1 MRVSFYTLGCKVNQ
15 NETGALAQLFE
26 ASGYTVVD
34 TEEAAD
40 VYVVNSC
47 TVTNFG
53 DQKSRKWLRRQ
64 KREHP
69 GAVTVLTGCYPQAFP
84 EEASAIAEADV
95 VTGSGNRRAIL
106 AAVQQVLDGTAERV
120 VDIRPHEKGEK
131 FEELPMDRFAEHTRA
146 FVKVEDGCNRRCAYC
161 VIPRARG
168 PVRSREESSILEEL
182 RRLVQTG
189 YREVVLTAI
198 SLPSYGTDTGTG
210 LAELV
215 EHAAAVPGIDRI
227 RLGSL
232 DPDMLTDEDLR
243 RLAAVPQ
250 LCPQFHLSLQS
261 GCDKTLRAM
270 RRPYT
275 TAQYAEVVKKLR
287 DAFGEEELS
296 LTTDVIVGFPGETE
310 EDFEASMDFVT
321 AQRFLKVHVFPY
333 SRRSG
338 TPAYDF
344 PDQIPEHEKEA
355 RSRRM
360 SEAVEA
366 VRAQEAAAMQGR
378 KAEVLLETP
387 LSATLFT
394 GYTKQYLPVIVAAP
408 GHQSG
413 DIVTVTLGEWDG
425 QRTRAALAPENS

>member
-1 MRVSFYTLGCKVNQ
+1 MERF
-15 NETGALAQLFE
+15 ET
-26 ASGYTVVD
+26 
-34 TEEAAD
+34 
-40 VYVVNSC
+40 
-47 TVTNFG
+47 
-53 DQKSRKWLRRQ
+53 
-64 KREHP
+64 
-69 GAVTVLTGCYPQAFP
+69 
-84 EEASAIAEADV
+84 
-95 VTGSGNRRAIL
+95 
-106 AAVQQVLDGTAERV
+106 
-120 VDIRPHEKGEK
+120 
-131 FEELPMDRFAEHTRA
+131 HTRA
-146 FVKVEDGCNRRCAYC
+146 FIKVEDGCNRQCAYC

-168 PVRSREESSILEEL
+168 PVRSRDEASILAEL
-182 RRLVQTG
+182 RQLAASG
-189 YREVVLTAI
+189 YREVVLSAI
-198 SLPSYGTDTGTG
+198 SLPSYGLDTGTN
-210 LAELV
+210 LVELV
-215 EHAAAVPGIDRI
+215 EHCAQVEGIQRI

-232 DPDMLTDEDLR
+232 DPDMLTPEFIT
-243 RLAAVPQ
+243 RLAAVEK

-275 TAQYAEVVKKLR
+275 TAQYAEVVRKLR
-287 DAFGEEELS
+287 EAFGADELS

-310 EDFEASMDFVT
+310 EDFEKSMEFVT
-321 AQRFLKVHVFPY
+321 GQRFLKVHVFPY

-366 VRAQEAAAMQGR
+366 VRAEEAAAMQGR

-394 GYTKQYLPVIVAAP
+394 GYTKQYLPVAVTAP
-408 GHQSG
+408 GHKSG

-425 QRTRAALAPENS
+425 QRSKAVAETPNT